1 MVERD
6 TVNIVIDVRF
16 ILETRG
22 ISIMVML
29 MTFNHKDVSSNL
41 IYPILSYPIKSIK
54 KSE

>member
-29 MTFNHKDVSSNL
+29 MTFNHHYTSSNL
-41 IYPILSYPIKSIK
+41 VCPVKHL
-54 KSE
+54 